1 MDWRRL
7 HRRVASV
14 PFLRGLAPYLGLS
27 TVIFAFLIVLGVA
40 IGFKN
45 ASASPLP
52 VAPSS
57 AGDFEAIELSA
68 WKLFVHNSLVSVR
81 AVGGFLTIGVGT
93 VYVLAING
101 LTIGTVLGEATTAFG
116 PVLTMALLLP
126 HGVFEIPALLLA
138 TGLGFRWTHVIR
150 AVASG
155 RGRRF
160 SIPRHVLHTLGWLA
174 ITALLLAV
182 AAVVEA
188 ELTIPL
194 ARILA

>member
-14 PFLRGLAPYLGLS
+14 PFLRGIAPYLGLS

-57 AGDFEAIELSA
+57 ASDLEPIELSA
-68 WKLFVHNSLVSVR
+68 MELFVHNSLVSLQ
-81 AVGGFLTIGVGT
+81 AIGGFLTIGVGT

-101 LTIGTVLGEATTAFG
+101 LTLGTVLGEATTAFG
-116 PVLTMALLLP
+116 PVLTVALLAP
-126 HGVFEIPALLLA
+126 HGVFEIPAILLA
-138 TGLGFRWTHVIR
+138 TGLGFRWTHVIW

-155 RGRRF
+155 RQRLF
-160 SIPRHVLHTLGWLA
+160 SIPRHVLHTVGWLV

-182 AAVVEA
+182 GAFVEA
-188 ELTIPL
+188 ELTVPL
-194 ARILA
+194 ARMLV